1 MVVASRASLHPVRLG
16 LGRLP
21 LFAGIAALALGC
33 GGLTATTADAGND
46 AAMDDAQAAD
56 DGGAAVDTGPAVL
69 GGIDFLV
76 ENSGNG
82 GHFGADFGTSP
93 WTDPLTCG
101 IVRGCRVVSCPVTAS
116 TPPGVSAGT
125 LTISVAGRTYPE
137 YPDPKSISYS
147 DNLSLITLGSMIGVA
162 ASGDVVPAFAM
173 QTITVPPALRLTA
186 PAENDA
192 GPVTIDTSRDLEVA
206 WSGGQ
211 PGLQLIFNLAPG
223 GTCVWDAAAGRGTVP
238 SAVLRPAGGTNCILQ
253 IGQRNQQTFTAGSF
267 LIEES
272 AWTGMR
278 VDAICQ

>member
-1 MVVASRASLHPVRLG
+1 MRP
-16 LGRLP
+16 GRLP
-21 LFAGIAALALGC
+21 VSVGIAALALGC
-33 GGLTATTADAGND
+33 GRLTETTADAGND
-46 AAMDDAQAAD
+46 AGVNDANVD
-56 DGGAAVDTGPAVL
+56 DGGVLAVDAGPPVL

-82 GHFGADFGTSP
+82 GFFGAGFATSP
-93 WTDPLTCG
+93 RTDPLTCG
-101 IVRGCRVVSCPVTAS
+101 IVRGCLAVSCPAS
-116 TPPGVSAGT
+116 TQPGVSAGT

-137 YPDPKSISYS
+137 NHDPKYISYS
-147 DNLSLITLGSMIGVA
+147 DNLSLITPGSVIGVA

-173 QTITVPPALRLTA
+173 QTITAPPAIVLTA
-186 PAENDA
+186 PAAGDA
-192 GPVTIDTSRDLEVA
+192 GVTIDTSRDLEVA

-211 PGLQLIFNLAPG
+211 PGQQLIFNLIPG
-223 GTCVWDAAAGRGTVP
+223 ATCVWDAAAGRGTVP
-238 SAVLRPAGGTNCILQ
+238 SAVLRLAGGTNCILQ